1 MSGNSTPTVTVQ
13 YFAILKD
20 ESGCD
25 EEQVTTS
32 ASTAL
37 DLFEELRLRHGF
49 SFDTTGLKVV
59 VNEEF
64 RGWDHPIAD
73 GDTVV
78 FIPPVAGG

>member
-1 MSGNSTPTVTVQ
+1 MSENGTFSVTVQ
-13 YFAILKD
+13 YFAIMKD
-20 ESGCD
+20 KAGCD
-25 EEQVTTS
+25 EEQVTTA

-37 DLFEELRLRHGF
+37 ELFEELAGRHGF
-49 SFDTTGLKVV
+49 PSDTEGIKVV

-64 RGWDHPIAD
+64 RSWDHPVAD